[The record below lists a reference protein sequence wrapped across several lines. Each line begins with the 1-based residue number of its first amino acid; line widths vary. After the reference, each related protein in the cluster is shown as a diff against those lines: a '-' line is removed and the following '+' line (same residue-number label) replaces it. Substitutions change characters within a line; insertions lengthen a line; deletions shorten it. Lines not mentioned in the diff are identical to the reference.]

1 MEHVIVAHAN
11 PPARA
16 GAVVRWA
23 EREASLRGLPLR
35 VLGDSRSEIPDGA
48 KLLVVGPPDVGVGDF
63 ACPVVFVPATPFSE
77 RPGAEVVLA
86 VNAREPAEAAVDF
99 AFDAARVRGVRLR
112 AVHAWRFPSCAAEL
126 PFVVPEEDRGAW
138 EDHEVQLL
146 ADVLR
151 PWREKYPQV
160 PVLEDVRL
168 LPPAQALLQR
178 SASAGLVVVGRRPG
192 GAPGAVTRVL
202 LRESLCPVAVVPA

>member
-16 GAVVRWA
+16 GEVVRWA
-23 EREASLRGLPLR
+23 EREASLRGLPLKVVR
-35 VLGDSRSEIPDGA
+35 DSESEIPGGA
-48 KLLVVGPPDVGVGDF
+48 KLLVVDSLDVGVRGF
-63 ACPVVFVPATPFSE
+63 ACPVVFVPAVPCPE
-77 RPGAEVVLA
+77 GPHAEVVLG

-126 PFVVPEEDRGAW
+126 PFGVPEEDRGAW

-168 LPPAQALLQR
+168 LPPAQALFQR

-192 GAPGAVTRVL
+192 GASGAVRRVL